1 LVQAQGGVVKTGVAC
16 QGIRYREG
24 AHCVET
30 NEGEF
35 EARYVVNCG
44 GLQSDRIARQAGLK
58 PEASILPF
66 RGEYFELAPNR
77 RHLVKT
83 LIYPVPDPEF
93 PFLGVHLTRM
103 IDGSIHAGPNAVLAF
118 KREGYHKTDINLG
131 DLYEI
136 LTFPGF
142 WKMARKH
149 FRMGLMEMY
158 RSLSRKAF
166 LKSLQRLVPDIND
179 GDLVP
184 THSGVRAQ
192 ALMPDGKLVDDFL
205 IVNGR
210 NSIHVCNAPSPAATA
225 SLKIGEV
232 VAEKL
237 LGLAA

>member
-1 LVQAQGGVVKTGVAC
+1 MWLA
-16 QGIRYREG
+16 REFINRK
-24 AHCVET
+24 APISSKPT
-30 NEGEF
+30 EGTF
-35 EARYVVNCG
+35 EARFVVNCG
-44 GLQSDRIARQAGLK
+44 GLQSDRIARQAGLN
-58 PEASILPF
+58 PEASIVPF
-66 RGEYFELAPNR
+66 RGEYFELVPER

-93 PFLGVHLTRM
+93 PFLGVHLTKM
-103 IDGSIHAGPNAVLAF
+103 IDGSIHAGPERGPRISSARAIARSDVNLA
-118 KREGYHKTDINLG
+118 
-131 DLYEI
+131 DLFEI

-142 WKMARKH
+142 WRMARRH

-166 LKSLQRLVPDIND
+166 LKSLQRLVPEISD

-205 IVNGR
+205 IVKGR

-225 SLKIGEV
+225 SLKIGEA

-237 LGLAA
+237 LEVAA